1 MWVYAGNRDGM
12 PRWVERILE
21 MYEMYAQRWQAN
33 TEMKHDFGHPSEVVS
48 QVVVGNQQKWH
59 TLRPERS

>member
-21 MYEMYAQRWQAN
+21 MYAQRWQVN